1 MTYANCSCR
10 CRCTV
15 LAAIVSAIIG
25 VLAAFFQITGLITVT
40 PVFLWVAFGIAIV
53 YLGVLVLASDMAD
66 RAEQCTC
73 VCSALSGVLLGILGT
88 ILFAVILLAFGIV
101 ATSVITAIL
110 VGLLLFFFSLMLTN
124 TTCLVRHLS
133 DCGN

>member
-1 MTYANCSCR
+1 MSLMNCNCR
-10 CRCTV
+10 CRCTIF
-15 LAAIVSAIIG
+15 AAIASAIIG
-25 VLAAFFQITGLITVT
+25 VLAAFFQITGLITIT

-53 YLGVLVLASDMAD
+53 YLGVLVIASALAE
-66 RAEQCTC
+66 RAEQCAC
-73 VCSALSGVLLGILGT
+73 ACSALSGILYGILGT
-88 ILFAVILLAFGIV
+88 ILFALILLAFGVV

-124 TTCLVRHLS
+124 TACLVRRLS